1 MIEDIDVLGQKK
13 KKKNYYDG
21 DDDEEWP
28 KLIITSI
35 FITLQ

>member
-13 KKKNYYDG
+13 KKKNYYDD